1 MFERHPP
8 NEIISEKYAPDVV
21 AQVKLMYSLS
31 HKETEKTK
39 EKIMYIMYRPKH
51 AVKSYKVMLD
61 ALDTLIFWVSSTQIK
76 LTS

>member
-21 AQVKLMYSLS
+21 AQVRLMYSLP
-31 HKETEKTK
+31 HKETEKMK
-39 EKIMYIMYRPKH
+39 EKIMCIMCPPKH

-61 ALDTLIFWVSSTQIK
+61 ALDTLIFWVRSTRIK
-76 LTS
+76 LTR